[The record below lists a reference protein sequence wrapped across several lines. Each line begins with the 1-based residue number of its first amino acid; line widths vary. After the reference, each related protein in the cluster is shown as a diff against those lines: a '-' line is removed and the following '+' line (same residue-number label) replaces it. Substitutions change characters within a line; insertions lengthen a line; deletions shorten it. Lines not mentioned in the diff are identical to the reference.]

1 MSGQDSKC
9 VIILDDAL
17 PTGLLANTAAI
28 LGITL
33 GKLVPQLIGE
43 DVQDASGQTHP
54 GITTLPVPILRG
66 SREALYAMREKLY
79 SKDYSDMVAVDF
91 SDVAQRCVNY
101 EDYKAKA
108 KAESASGHSY
118 LGIAILGPRKK
129 VLKLTGSMALLK

>member
-1 MSGQDSKC
+1 MSEQESKC
-9 VIILDDAL
+9 VIVLDDAL
-17 PTGLLANTAAI
+17 TTGMLANTAAI

-33 GKLVPQLIGE
+33 GKLAPQLIGD

-66 SREALYAMREKLY
+66 SREALHAMREKLY
-79 SKDYSDMVAVDF
+79 TKDFCDMVAVDF
-91 SDVAQRCVNY
+91 TDVAQSCINY
-101 EDYKAKA
+101 EEYKAKA
-108 KAESASGHSY
+108 KAADASGHSY